1 MKGFLLSVLLMFTL
15 LTMAQGQQAN
25 TENQQQ
31 NQS

>member
-15 LTMAQGQQAN
+15 PMAQGQQAN

>member
-1 MKGFLLSVLLMFTL
+1 MFTL

-31 NQS
+31 NQRNQYLSSSKN

>member
-1 MKGFLLSVLLMFTL
+1 MKGFFIKCLANVYY
-15 LTMAQGQQAN
+15 TMAQGQQAN